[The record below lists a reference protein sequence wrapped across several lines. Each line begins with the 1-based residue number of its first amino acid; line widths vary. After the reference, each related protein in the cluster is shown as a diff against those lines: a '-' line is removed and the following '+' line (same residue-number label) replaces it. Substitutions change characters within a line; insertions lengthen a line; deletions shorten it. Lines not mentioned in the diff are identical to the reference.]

1 MKKMIS
7 MLLVLVMA
15 LSLAAC
21 GTAPAE
27 TTAPAEQ
34 SVPETTEAA
43 KPETITIQA
52 LNANKEMAD
61 IEVPY
66 DPQRIAIL
74 DMPALDIVDALG
86 LGDRIVGSAK
96 VTIEYLTQYNPDDSN
111 GAILNLGSVK
121 TADLEQVAICEPDI
135 IFIGGR
141 LSSMYAELEAIA
153 PVVYLAVDYEKGVVE
168 STRYNAQTIASIFGK
183 EAEVDA
189 MFDGFQPRIDA
200 LNAVLNG
207 RNILLA
213 MYNNNAM
220 SIMDTQSQL
229 NILAAELGGSNLG
242 ETVGE
247 VEKATHGED
256 ASWET
261 IVNLNPEYIFVLDR
275 STATGAALGNKIDG
289 RDNHVFC
296 VIGDGEADEGQ
307 VWEALHFA
315 YAHKLDNIVYI
326 FDNNGYQLDGTTKDI
341 LDHGSLAKKAEGFGL
356 YTQEID
362 GHDVNA
368 IYEAI
373 QNAYAKKGVPS
384 CIVLNTSKG
393 KGATFAEPKHDHS
406 SQPKEDQWVEA
417 IAAAEKALEDAK
429 NA

>member
-7 MLLVLVMA
+7 LLLVLAMA
-15 LSLAAC
+15 LSLVAC
-21 GTAPAE
+21 GTANDESANVGGSNE
-27 TTAPAEQ
+27 TTGSSETTNAPETNA
-34 SVPETTEAA
+34 PETTVPEQT

-52 LNANKEMAD
+52 LNGNKEMAD

-74 DMPALDIVDALG
+74 DMPALDIIDTLG

-96 VTIEYLTQYNPDDSN
+96 VTIEYLTQYNPDDSD

-121 TADLEQVAICEPDI
+121 TADLEKVAACEPDI

-153 PVVYLAVDYEKGVVE
+153 PVVYLSVDYEKGVVE

-183 EAEVDA
+183 EAEVEA
-189 MFDGFQPRIDA
+189 MFDGFQPRIDT
-200 LNAVLNG
+200 LNAVLSG
-207 RNILLA
+207 HDILLA

-229 NILAAELGGSNLG
+229 NILAAELGGNNLG

-261 IVNLNPEYIFVLDR
+261 IINLNPEYIFVLDR
-275 STATGAALGNKIDG
+275 STATGAA
-289 RDNHVFC
+289 
-296 VIGDGEADEGQ
+296 DEGILGAREVIENDLIKELDCYKEGKIIYFIQ
-307 VWEALHFA
+307 HANVWYTSTGGVQALDTMLADLEA
-315 YAHKLDNIVYI
+315 
-326 FDNNGYQLDGTTKDI
+326 
-341 LDHGSLAKKAEGFGL
+341 
-356 YTQEID
+356 
-362 GHDVNA
+362 
-368 IYEAI
+368 
-373 QNAYAKKGVPS
+373 
-384 CIVLNTSKG
+384 
-393 KGATFAEPKHDHS
+393 
-406 SQPKEDQWVEA
+406 
-417 IAAAEKALEDAK
+417 ALLG
-429 NA
+429 

>member
-15 LSLAAC
+15 LSLVAC
-21 GTAPAE
+21 GT
-27 TTAPAEQ
+27 TGNT
-34 SVPETTEAA
+34 ETTEAHHHDHDHTHA
-43 KPETITIQA
+43 ADTVTTVPEETKPETITIQA
-52 LNANKEMAD
+52 LNGNKEMAD

-111 GAILNLGSVK
+111 GDIGNLGSVK

-153 PVVYLAVDYEKGVVE
+153 PVVYLSVDYEKGVVE
-168 STRYNAQTIASIFGK
+168 STKYNAQTIASIFGK

-200 LNAVLNG
+200 LNSVLAG
-207 RNILLA
+207 HDILLA

-220 SIMDTQSQL
+220 SIMGTQSQL
-229 NILAAELGGSNLG
+229 NILAAELGGNNLG

-275 STATGAALGNKIDG
+275 STATGAA
-289 RDNHVFC
+289 
-296 VIGDGEADEGQ
+296 DEGILGARE
-307 VWEALHFA
+307 VIENDLI
-315 YAHKLDNIVYI
+315 KELDCYKDGKIVYFI
-326 FDNNGYQLDGTTKDI
+326 RNANVWYTSTGGVQALDTM
-341 LDHGSLAKKAEGFGL
+341 LADLEGAL
-356 YTQEID
+356 
-362 GHDVNA
+362 
-368 IYEAI
+368 
-373 QNAYAKKGVPS
+373 
-384 CIVLNTSKG
+384 LN
-393 KGATFAEPKHDHS
+393 
-406 SQPKEDQWVEA
+406 
-417 IAAAEKALEDAK
+417 
-429 NA
+429 

>member
-1 MKKMIS
+1 MKKTIS
-7 MLLVLVMA
+7 LLLVLVMA

-21 GTAPAE
+21 GITGNTE
-27 TTAPAEQ
+27 TTGSNETTNA
-34 SVPETTEAA
+34 PETTVPEAT

-111 GAILNLGSVK
+111 GAILNLGNVK

-207 RNILLA
+207 RSILLA

-229 NILAAELGGSNLG
+229 NILAAELGGNNLG

-275 STATGAALGNKIDG
+275 STATGAA
-289 RDNHVFC
+289 
-296 VIGDGEADEGQ
+296 DEGILGARE
-307 VWEALHFA
+307 VIENDLIKELSC
-315 YAHKLDNIVYI
+315 YKDGKIVYFI
-326 FDNNGYQLDGTTKDI
+326 QHANIWYTSTGGVQALDTM
-341 LDHGSLAKKAEGFGL
+341 LADLEGAL
-356 YTQEID
+356 
-362 GHDVNA
+362 
-368 IYEAI
+368 
-373 QNAYAKKGVPS
+373 
-384 CIVLNTSKG
+384 LN
-393 KGATFAEPKHDHS
+393 
-406 SQPKEDQWVEA
+406 
-417 IAAAEKALEDAK
+417 
-429 NA
+429 